1 MHFSVMHKLHH
12 RSKEIIMTRFLN
24 SIVRKNV
31 ILLSIATCISSCA
44 IDANKSKL
52 LTIADQGNFS
62 AGGSVVKNAGV
73 FDGKQFTN
81 PAGQTLHGDHASVF
95 YQIPVN
101 ARPYSLVFLHGAGQ
115 SANTWGTT
123 PDGREGFQNYFLR
136 KHFSVYLVDQPRRG
150 RAGQSTVPAEI
161 TATPQDQMWFNI
173 FRLGQ
178 HPNFF
183 NGVQFSQDP
192 NALNQYFR
200 QMTPNT
206 GPFNEQ
212 LISDAMVDTLTRSGP
227 SILITH
233 SQGGGPGW
241 WTAIK
246 SAKVKAIV
254 SYEPGSGFVFPENEV
269 PAEMPSLG
277 GTLKATSVTL
287 EQFKKLTQIP
297 IIIYYGDNIPTEAS
311 DNPGQD
317 NWRVRLKMARL
328 WADKINQHG
337 GNASVVYLPEIG
349 VYGNTHFPFSDLNSQ
364 KIAELLSVW
373 LNQHH
378 LN

>member
-1 MHFSVMHKLHH
+1 
-12 RSKEIIMTRFLN
+12 MTRFLN

>member
-1 MHFSVMHKLHH
+1 MKRKINSFLKITLST
-12 RSKEIIMTRFLN
+12 SIMLMISACAVNKDQSNT
-24 SIVRKNV
+24 
-31 ILLSIATCISSCA
+31 LSIAE
-44 IDANKSKL
+44 
-52 LTIADQGNFS
+52 QGNFA
-62 AGGSVVKNAGV
+62 AGGSVIKNAGT
-73 FDGKQFTN
+73 FDDKQISN

-95 YQIPVN
+95 YQIP
-101 ARPYSLVFLHGAGQ
+101 AKPHRYPLVFLHGAGQ

-150 RAGQSTVPAEI
+150 RAGQSTVPAQLP
-161 TATPQDQMWFNI
+161 ATPQDQMWFNM

-178 HPNFF
+178 YPGYFDN
-183 NGVQFSQDP
+183 VQFSKSP
-192 NALNQYFR
+192 EALNQYFR

-206 GPFNEQ
+206 GAYDEQ
-212 LISDAMVDTLTRSGP
+212 LISDSMVEVLKRSG
-227 SILITH
+227 SAIVITH

-241 WTAIK
+241 WTAVK
-246 SAKVKAIV
+246 SENVKAIV
-254 SYEPGSGFVFPENEV
+254 SYEPGSGFVFPENEL
-269 PAEMPSLG
+269 PEPMQSLT
-277 GTLKATSVTL
+277 GTLTATPVKL
-287 EQFKKLTQIP
+287 EQFKRLTKIP

-311 DNPGQD
+311 TNPGQD

-337 GNASVVYLPEIG
+337 GNASVVHLPEIG
-349 VYGNTHFPFSDLNSQ
+349 VYGNTHFPFSDLNNQ
-364 KIAELLSVW
+364 KIVELLSAW

>member
-1 MHFSVMHKLHH
+1 
-12 RSKEIIMTRFLN
+12 MTKFIS

-31 ILLSIATCISSCA
+31 ILLSIATCLSSCA

-52 LTIADQGNFS
+52 LTITEQGNFS

-95 YQIPVN
+95 YQVPVN

-136 KHFSVYLVDQPRRG
+136 EHFSVYLVDQPRRG
-150 RAGQSTVPAEI
+150 RAGQSTVPAQI
-161 TATPQDQMWFNI
+161 TAMPQDQMWFNI

-212 LISDAMVDTLTRSGP
+212 LISDAMVDTLTRSGS

-269 PAEMPSLG
+269 PAEMPSLAG
-277 GTLKATSVTL
+277 ILKATPVTL

-349 VYGNTHFPFSDLNSQ
+349 IYGNTHFPFSDLNSQ
-364 KIAELLSVW
+364 KIAELLSAW